1 MNYNEKNILFYD
13 SFSILLLNPNGQL
26 RRLYTPFRVTCIKHI
41 DNIRINAVLFVDEV
55 FEDQDDLL
63 LFKIYGNLYAY
74 HHFTIQINF

>member
-26 RRLYTPFRVTCIKHI
+26 RRLYTPFRVTCINHI
-41 DNIRINAVLFVDEV
+41 DNIRLNAVLFVDEV

-63 LFKIYGNLYAY
+63 LFKIYGNLYA
-74 HHFTIQINF
+74 